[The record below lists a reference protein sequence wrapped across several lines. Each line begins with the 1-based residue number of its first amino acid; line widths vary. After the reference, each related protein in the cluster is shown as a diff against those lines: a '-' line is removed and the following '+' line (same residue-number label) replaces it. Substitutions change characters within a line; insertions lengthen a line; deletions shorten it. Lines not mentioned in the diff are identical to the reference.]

1 MIKVSEKL
9 SFNKYQEDAFELI
22 SKEGKKDLL
31 TNGVLGLEEKVMSAV
46 ILLRSINIKDMN

>member
-1 MIKVSEKL
+1 MSEKL